1 MRPASTFSIIQLSN
15 SRVLRF
21 YYKCY
26 LYKLA
31 IIILVRC
38 AYRLVALI
46 LTRTALHDIIPSLT
60 VIKRK
65 NRCILCIYWD
75 SAIFSVVTEYSNLF
89 PSFTFFL
96 NCSHSTFCYE
106 FTIGSKATDIMKIVC
121 NVFSFV

>member
-1 MRPASTFSIIQLSN
+1 MIKPDTCSSW
-15 SRVLRF
+15 
-21 YYKCY
+21 
-26 LYKLA
+26 
-31 IIILVRC
+31 
-38 AYRLVALI
+38 
-46 LTRTALHDIIPSLT
+46 LTRVHSTRYNHNIPSLT

-106 FTIGSKATDIMKIVC
+106 FTIGSKATDIMKIIC